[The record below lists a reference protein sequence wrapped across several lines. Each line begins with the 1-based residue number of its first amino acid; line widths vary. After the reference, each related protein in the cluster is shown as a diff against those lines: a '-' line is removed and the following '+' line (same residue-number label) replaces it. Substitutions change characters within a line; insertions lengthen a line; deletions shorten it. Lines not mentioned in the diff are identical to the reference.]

1 MIVEAAAIIAG
12 AILLLTGGILWAAFH
27 VVASFGQYE
36 AATIAHTKQQG
47 KVMDL
52 LFAIHESNQMLAGQ
66 NAKML
71 EALKRAKSNGHQQGA
86 A

>member
-27 VVASFGQYE
+27 VVGSFGAYE
-36 AATIAHTKQQG
+36 ATTVAHIQQQR
-47 KVMDL
+47 KVLDL

-66 NAKML
+66 NAQMF